1 MAGGLLQLVAYGVQ
15 DTFLSSNPQVTFF
28 KLVYRRHTNFAM
40 ESIRQPFNSDPDFG
54 RRVTCEIPRH
64 GDLIHRMYLQVTLPK
79 LENYATQYDNS
90 IPPKPIEST
99 IQNYKW
105 ARRVG
110 LALIK
115 TVDIEIGGQLIDR
128 QYGEWMYIWNE
139 LSLHKNKLDGYN
151 KMIGYS
157 IPPEDVSTFDK
168 IPYPESP
175 ETKLFIPL
183 EFWFCQNHGL
193 ALPLIALQYD
203 GVKINIEF
211 RNLNELHRENT
222 FNKIQNN
229 YKIPSNKKLGETVL
243 WIDYIF
249 LDVDERRRFSQSK
262 HEYLIEQVQANGEE
276 KIDADLVNVSI
287 TLKFTNPVKEIFW
300 VFQYEENIETNQWF
314 NYTNN
319 NDIFNYK
326 CASIMKKA
334 KLQLNGNDRFSERE
348 AEYFTLIQP
357 FQHHTNIPSSSGIH
371 VYSFA
376 LKPEEHQPSGSLNFS
391 RLDSVVMKMEIDN
404 RGFKPDTI
412 LNGAIQYI
420 TDTWGN
426 EISSNPCTYNRASR
440 VRFYAKNYNV
450 LRIMSGTAGLAYA
463 V

>member
-54 RRVTCEIPRH
+54 KRVTCEIPRH
-64 GDLIHRMYLQVTLPK
+64 GDLIHRMYLQVTLPALK
-79 LENYATQYDNS
+79 NSGSYAKATATTPLDDRVV
-90 IPPKPIEST
+90 
-99 IQNYKW
+99 NYKW

-110 LALIK
+110 LAMIK

-128 QYGEWMYIWNE
+128 HYGEWMYIWNE
-139 LSLHKNKLDGYN
+139 LSLPTNKLDGYN
-151 KMIGYS
+151 KMIGYC
-157 IPPEDVSTFDK
+157 IPPEDISSVEQ
-168 IPYPESP
+168 IIYPESP
-175 ETKLFIPL
+175 ITKLFIPL

-203 GVKINIEF
+203 SVKINIEF
-211 RNLNELHRENT
+211 RNLNELHREQSFPTNPIAT
-222 FNKIQNN
+222 P
-229 YKIPSNKKLGETVL
+229 IPYDKHLGETVL

-262 HEYLIEQVQANGEE
+262 HEYLIEQVQTNGEE
-276 KIDADLVNVSI
+276 KIDKELESVSI
-287 TLKFTNPVKEIFW
+287 NLKFTNPVKELFW
-300 VFQYEENIETNQWF
+300 VFQYEENIAQNQWF
-314 NYTNN
+314 NYINHTE
-319 NDIFNYK
+319 IFNYL
-326 CASIMKKA
+326 ASSIMKTA
-334 KLQLNGNDRFSERE
+334 KLQLNGNDRFSERD
-348 AEYFTLIQP
+348 AEYFTLVQP
-357 FQHHTNIPSSSGIH
+357 FQHHTNIPNSRGIH

-391 RLDSVVMKMEIDN
+391 RLDSVVMKMTLDN
-404 RGFKPDTI
+404 TGLVANPNTVEFDNFGNYVRTI
-412 LNGAIQYI
+412 EAKSLTQVVK
-420 TDTWGN
+420 
-426 EISSNPCTYNRASR
+426 RASR

>member
-40 ESIRQPFNSDPDFG
+40 ESIRLPFNSDPDFG
-54 RRVTCEIPRH
+54 KRVTCEIPRH
-64 GDLIHRMYLQVTLPK
+64 GDLIHRIYLQATLPA
-79 LENYATQYDNS
+79 LENMGLFNANN
-90 IPPKPIEST
+90 T
-99 IQNYKW
+99 IQPENIINFKW

-110 LALIK
+110 LAMIK

-128 QYGEWMYIWNE
+128 HYGEWLYIWNE
-139 LSLHKNKLDGYN
+139 LSLPTNKLDGYN
-151 KMIGYS
+151 KMIGYC
-157 IPPEDVSTFDK
+157 IPPDDVSTYDE
-168 IPYPESP
+168 IPYQESP

-203 GVKINIEF
+203 SVKLNIEF
-211 RNLNELHRENT
+211 RNLNELHREYDYNA
-222 FNKIQNN
+222 KRMSHP
-229 YKIPSNKKLGETVL
+229 IPFNKKLGETVL

-276 KIDADLVNVSI
+276 KIDKNLESISVN
-287 TLKFTNPVKEIFW
+287 LKFTNPVKEIYW
-300 VFQYEENIETNQWF
+300 VFQYEDNIAQNQWF
-314 NYTNN
+314 NYVNHN
-319 NDIFNYK
+319 EIFNYM
-326 CASIMKKA
+326 CASIMKTA
-334 KLQLNGNDRFSERE
+334 KLQLNGNDRFTERE

-357 FQHHTNIPSSSGIH
+357 FQHHTNIPNSRGIH

-391 RLDSVVMKMEIDN
+391 RLDSVVMKMTIDN
-404 RGFKPDTI
+404 KGLVVNEGGP
-412 LNGAIQYI
+412 YI
-420 TDTWGN
+420 DKWGN
-426 EISSNPCTYNRASR
+426 KFKTVQSTEKRASR

>member
-40 ESIRQPFNSDPDFG
+40 ESIRQPFNKDPDFG
-54 RRVTCEIPRH
+54 TRVTCEIPRH
-64 GDLIHRMYLQVTLPK
+64 GDLIHRMYLQVTLPE
-79 LENYATQYDNS
+79 LENTGEFDNS
-90 IPPKPIEST
+90 TTPPTLISST
-99 IQNYKW
+99 VQNYKW
-105 ARRVG
+105 TRRVG

-128 QYGEWMYIWNE
+128 HYGEWMYIWNE
-139 LSLHKNKLDGYN
+139 LSLPTNKLDGYN

-157 IPPEDVSTFDK
+157 IPPDDVSTFDS
-168 IPYPESP
+168 IIYPESP
-175 ETKLFIPL
+175 VTKLFIPL

-203 GVKINIEF
+203 TVKLNIEF
-211 RNLNELHRENT
+211 RNLVELNREKSPVIT
-222 FNKIQNN
+222 
-229 YKIPSNKKLGETVL
+229 NKKLGETVL

-262 HEYLIEQVQANGEE
+262 HEYLIEQIQANGEE
-276 KIDADLVNVSI
+276 KIDKELESI
-287 TLKFTNPVKEIFW
+287 SINLKFTNPVKEIFW
-300 VFQYEENIETNQWF
+300 VFQYEDNIASRQWF
-314 NYTNN
+314 NYINHTE
-319 NDIFNYK
+319 IFNYT
-326 CASIMKKA
+326 CASIMKTA
-334 KLQLNGNDRFSERE
+334 KLQLNGNDRFMERE

-357 FQHHTNIPSSSGIH
+357 FQHHTNIPNSRGIH

-391 RLDSVVMKMEIDN
+391 RLDSVVMKMTIDN
-404 RGFKPDTI
+404 YGLVLKKTGTSVADK
-412 LNGAIQYI
+412 
-420 TDTWGN
+420 WGN
-426 EISSNPCTYNRASR
+426 SYSTTNSLVKRASR

>member
-54 RRVTCEIPRH
+54 KRITCEIPRH
-64 GDLIHRMYLQVTLPK
+64 GDLIHRIYLQVTLPE
-79 LENYATQYDNS
+79 LTNEATQYLSNGNAVT
-90 IPPKPIEST
+90 ST
-99 IQNYKW
+99 IRNYRW

-115 TVDIEIGGQLIDR
+115 SVDIEIGGQLIDR
-128 QYGEWMYIWNE
+128 QYGEWMHIWNE

-151 KMIGYS
+151 KMTGYC
-157 IPPEDVSTFDK
+157 IPPEDVSTFER

-175 ETKLFIPL
+175 ETKLFIPF
-183 EFWFCQNHGL
+183 EFWFCQNHGM
-193 ALPLIALQYD
+193 ALPLIALQYES
-203 GVKINIEF
+203 VKLNIEF

-222 FNKIQNN
+222 FGDPANS
-229 YKIPSNKKLGETVL
+229 YPIPSYKKLGETVL

-287 TLKFTNPVKEIFW
+287 NLKFTNPVKEIFW
-300 VFQYEENIETNQWF
+300 VFQYEENIQENQWF

-334 KLQLNGNDRFSERE
+334 KLQLNGNDRFTERE

-391 RLDSVVMKMEIDN
+391 RLDSAVMKMEIDN
-404 RGFKPDTI
+404 YGFNEDFKNTDGQII
-412 LNGAIQYI
+412 LRS
-420 TDTWGN
+420 DKWGN
-426 EISSNPCTYNRASR
+426 QISLNPSLVKRASR

-450 LRIMSGTAGLAYA
+450 LRIMAGTAGLAYA

>member
-40 ESIRQPFNSDPDFG
+40 ESIRQTFNKDPDFG
-54 RRVTCEIPRH
+54 TRVTCEIPRH
-64 GDLIHRMYLQVTLPK
+64 GDLLHRMYLQVTLPE
-79 LENYATQYDNS
+79 LRNFATFNTNTTPPTRTSS
-90 IPPKPIEST
+90 IT
-99 IQNYKW
+99 NYKW
-105 ARRVG
+105 ARRIG

-151 KMIGYS
+151 KMIGYC
-157 IPPEDVSTFDK
+157 IPPEDVSTFQQ

-211 RNLNELHRENT
+211 RNLSELHRESNPIT
-222 FNKIQNN
+222 NPISTP
-229 YKIPSNKKLGETVL
+229 IPVYKKLGETVL

-262 HEYLIEQVQANGEE
+262 HEYLIEQVQANGED
-276 KIDADLVNVSI
+276 KIDADLTHISI
-287 TLKFTNPVKEIFW
+287 NLKFTNPVKEIFW
-300 VFQYEENIETNQWF
+300 VFQYEENIASNQWF

-326 CASIMKKA
+326 CASIMKTA
-334 KLQLNGNDRFSERE
+334 KLQLNGNDRFSQRD

-404 RGFKPDTI
+404 VGFSPDNI
-412 LNGAIQYI
+412 DVFGRVVYV
-420 TDTWGN
+420 TDKWGN
-426 EISSNPCTYNRASR
+426 QISSNPHVGNRASR

>member
-54 RRVTCEIPRH
+54 KRVTCEIPRH
-64 GDLIHRMYLQVTLPK
+64 GDLIHRMYLQVTLPA
-79 LENYATQYDNS
+79 LENYSSGPLDSNGRVDPAT
-90 IPPKPIEST
+90 IR
-99 IQNYKW
+99 NYKW

-128 QYGEWMYIWNE
+128 HYGEWMYIWNE
-139 LSLHKNKLDGYN
+139 LSLPTNKLDGYN
-151 KMIGYS
+151 KMIGYC
-157 IPPEDVSTFDK
+157 IPPEDISDIEK
-168 IPYPESP
+168 IYYPESP
-175 ETKLFIPL
+175 ATKLFIPL

-203 GVKINIEF
+203 SVKLNIEF
-211 RNLNELHRENT
+211 RNLSELHREANNNK
-222 FNKIQNN
+222 NKIA
-229 YKIPSNKKLGETVL
+229 YPIPYDKKLGETVL

-262 HEYLIEQVQANGEE
+262 HEYLIEQVQTNGEE
-276 KIDADLVNVSI
+276 KIDKELESI
-287 TLKFTNPVKEIFW
+287 SINLKFTNPVKELFW
-300 VFQYEENIETNQWF
+300 VFQYEDNIIQNQWF
-314 NYTNN
+314 NYINHTE
-319 NDIFNYK
+319 IFNYL
-326 CASIMKKA
+326 ASSIMKTA

-348 AEYFTLIQP
+348 AEYFALVQP
-357 FQHHTNIPSSSGIH
+357 FQHHTNIPNSRGIH

-391 RLDSVVMKMEIDN
+391 RLDSVVMKMTLDN
-404 RGFKPDTI
+404 KGLTENSNSTEFDKYG
-412 LNGAIQYI
+412 NYI
-420 TDTWGN
+420 RTVKGTQK
-426 EISSNPCTYNRASR
+426 RASR

>member
-54 RRVTCEIPRH
+54 KRVTCEIPRH
-64 GDLIHRMYLQVTLPK
+64 GDLLHRMYLQITLPA
-79 LENYATQYDNS
+79 LENEGEY
-90 IPPKPIEST
+90 IIENGTVISDDVK
-99 IQNYKW
+99 NYKW
-105 ARRVG
+105 TRRVG

-115 TVDIEIGGQLIDR
+115 TIDIEIGGQLIDR
-128 QYGEWMYIWNE
+128 HYGEWMYIWNE
-139 LSLHKNKLDGYN
+139 LSLPTNKLDGYN
-151 KMIGYS
+151 KMIGYC
-157 IPPEDVSTFDK
+157 IPPEDINVVEQ
-168 IPYPESP
+168 IIYPESP
-175 ETKLFIPL
+175 PTKLFIPL

-203 GVKINIEF
+203 TVKINVEF
-211 RNLNELHRENT
+211 RNLNELHRG
-222 FNKIQNN
+222 QHSLPD
-229 YKIPSNKKLGETVL
+229 YLHLGETVL

-262 HEYLIEQVQANGEE
+262 HEYLIEQIQTNGEE
-276 KIDADLVNVSI
+276 QIDKELESI
-287 TLKFTNPVKEIFW
+287 SIPLKFTNPVKELFW
-300 VFQYEENIETNQWF
+300 VFQYEENIAQNQWF
-314 NYTNN
+314 NYINHTE
-319 NDIFNYK
+319 IFNYM
-326 CASIMKKA
+326 ASSIMKTA
-334 KLQLNGNDRFSERE
+334 KLQLNGNDRFVERE
-348 AEYFTLIQP
+348 AEYFSLIQP
-357 FQHHTNIPSSSGIH
+357 FQHHTNIPNSRGIH

-391 RLDSVVMKMEIDN
+391 RLDSVVMKMTVDN
-404 RGFKPDTI
+404 TGLVTNPNRTDFDKFGNLIRTI
-412 LNGAIQYI
+412 EATKI
-420 TDTWGN
+420 T
-426 EISSNPCTYNRASR
+426 PVVKRASR

>member
-40 ESIRQPFNSDPDFG
+40 ESIRLPFNSDPNFG
-54 RRVTCEIPRH
+54 KKVTCEIPRH
-64 GDLIHRMYLQVTLPK
+64 GDLIHRIYLQVTLPELK
-79 LENYATQYDNS
+79 NEASEYDRNGNAVT
-90 IPPKPIEST
+90 ST
-99 IQNYKW
+99 IKNYRW

-115 TVDIEIGGQLIDR
+115 SVDIEIGGQLIDR
-128 QYGEWMYIWNE
+128 QYGEWMHIWNE

-151 KMIGYS
+151 KMTGYC
-157 IPPEDVSTFDK
+157 IPPEDVGTFELV
-168 IPYPESP
+168 PYPESP
-175 ETKLFIPL
+175 ETKLFIPF

-203 GVKINIEF
+203 SVKLNIEF
-211 RNLNELHRENT
+211 RDLKQLHRENT
-222 FNKIQNN
+222 FNNPANK
-229 YKIPSNKKLGETVL
+229 YEIPSYKTLGETVL

-276 KIDADLVNVSI
+276 KIDANLVNVSI
-287 TLKFTNPVKEIFW
+287 NLKFTNPVKEIYW
-300 VFQYEENIETNQWF
+300 VFQYEENIQQNQWF

-326 CASIMKKA
+326 CASIMKTA
-334 KLQLNGNDRFSERE
+334 KLQLNGNDRFTERE

-371 VYSFA
+371 IYSFA

-404 RGFKPDTI
+404 RGFKEDK
-412 LNGAIQYI
+412 LDDDGQIQYT
-420 TDTWGN
+420 TDKWGN
-426 EISSNPCTYNRASR
+426 QISSNPSLVNRASR

-450 LRIMSGTAGLAYA
+450 LRIMAGTAGLAYA

>member
-40 ESIRQPFNSDPDFG
+40 ESIRQPFNSEPDFG
-54 RRVTCEIPRH
+54 KRVTCEIPRH
-64 GDLIHRMYLQVTLPK
+64 GDLIHRMYLQVTLPA
-79 LENYATQYDNS
+79 LENKATAYDATSGN
-90 IPPKPIEST
+90 PVEST

-115 TVDIEIGGQLIDR
+115 TADIEIGGQLIDR

-175 ETKLFIPL
+175 ETKLFIPF

-193 ALPLIALQYD
+193 ALPLISLQYD
-203 GVKINIEF
+203 CVKINIEF

-222 FNKIQNN
+222 FNKPQNQYN
-229 YKIPSNKKLGETVL
+229 IPSDKKLGETVL

-276 KIDADLVNVSI
+276 KIDAELTNISVN
-287 TLKFTNPVKEIFW
+287 LKFTNPVKEIFW
-300 VFQYEENIETNQWF
+300 VFQYEENISTNQWF

-334 KLQLNGNDRFSERE
+334 KMQLNGNDRFTERD

-371 VYSFA
+371 TYSFA

-404 RGFKPDTI
+404 RGFRPDNISTS
-412 LNGAIQYI
+412 GAIQYT
-420 TDTWGN
+420 TDKWGN
-426 EISSNPCTYNRASR
+426 NISSNPCPYKRASR

-450 LRIMSGTAGLAYA
+450 LRVMSGTAGLAYA